1 MSRNRRPILTDVAE
15 TAGVSPATV
24 DRVLNGRAG
33 VKPATAQRVLEA
45 AARLGY
51 RPEGELGALLRPPTL
66 KLVFLLPAGSNQYL
80 QQLGRTIRDIAEEPG
95 SADCRIRCF
104 FIEGFNPRALAEA
117 LGRYGAEA
125 DGLAFMALDHPVVRE
140 AVARLADAGKP
151 VVTLISDLSSSG
163 RSAYVGL
170 DNRAAGRT
178 AAYLLGRFARRRP
191 GDSTGGSTG
200 GSVAL
205 IAGSRSYRAHEERQ
219 MGFLSLIEETLPDC
233 RVTGTREGHDD
244 PDENYRL
251 TRRLLADLPDLVGL
265 YNVGGSTDG
274 IARALRDAGRSGE
287 VVLIGHGLS
296 PSTRALLV
304 EDAIDALINQ
314 NPESLVRN
322 SLAIFRNLRDRRPL
336 LLGVPPVTLDIV
348 LRENLP

>member
-1 MSRNRRPILTDVAE
+1 MARTRRPILTDVAE

-51 RPEGELGALLRPPTL
+51 RPEGELGALLRPPAM
-66 KLVFLLPAGSNQYL
+66 KLVFLLPAGGNQYL

-95 SADCRIRCF
+95 SADCRIRCY
-104 FIEGFNPRALAEA
+104 FIEGFNPKALAEA
-117 LGRYGAEA
+117 LGRHGAEA
-125 DGLAFMALDHPVVRE
+125 DGIAFMALDHPVVRE

-151 VVTLISDLSSSG
+151 VVTLISDLSSKG

-178 AAYLLGRFARRRP
+178 AAYLLGRFARRR
-191 GDSTGGSTG
+191 S

-205 IAGSRSYRAHEERQ
+205 VAGSRSYRAHEERE

-244 PDENYRL
+244 PDENHRL
-251 TRRLLADLPDLVGL
+251 TRRLLADLPDLVGI
-265 YNVGGSTDG
+265 YNVGGSSDG

-287 VVLIGHGLS
+287 VVLIGHGLN

-314 NPESLVRN
+314 RPESLVRN
-322 SLAIFRNLRDRRPL
+322 SLAIFRNLRDGRPAL
-336 LLGVPPVTLDIV
+336 EAVPPVTLDIV